1 MGALEAAGGCYNGGM
16 VGLAP
21 TASTRD
27 WRSTLNEAVMV
38 DFILSERVIIC
49 CSCDGDD
56 MNIASGCDW
65 ILRWR
70 NKTQAGSFATLAS
83 TGEIKWAT
91 DSNLVNNQA
100 LIAAEAGDKPSSVN
114 CTGKSWSAYEG
125 WEVEG
130 ASGVT
135 NKAGNDDTLIEVHWA
150 IDISGATV
158 NEEYEFQFWDDDNAP
173 FTGGSTMATTIRP
186 IIEGKITGV
195 TKNADRS
202 AVVDLVTVTVYESD
216 EAGTNPK
223 PTGAHV
229 AQVVSTVTT
238 GAYSI
243 TGLAKDK
250 NYFLHFYKDDTADIS
265 DGSGEVT
272 AVAL

>member
-1 MGALEAAGGCYNGGM
+1 MGALEGEGGCYNGGM

-21 TASTRD
+21 TANTRT
-27 WRSTLNEAVMV
+27 WLSTLNEAVMV
-38 DFILSERVIIC
+38 DFTTDQRVIIC

-56 MNIASGCDW
+56 MNVASGCDW

-70 NKTQAGSFATLAS
+70 NKTDAGSFATLAS

-91 DSNLVNNQA
+91 DSNLTNDQA
-100 LIAAEAGDKPSSVN
+100 LVAAEAGDNPSSVD
-114 CTGKSWSAYEG
+114 CTGKGWSVLEG

-150 IDISGATV
+150 IDISGATAGD
-158 NEEYEFQFWDDDNAP
+158 EYEFQFWDDDNAE

-186 IIEGKITGV
+186 VIPGKIDGT

-202 AVVDLVTVTVYESD
+202 AAVGGVTVSAFASD
-216 EAGTNPK
+216 NAGSNPK
-223 PTGAHV
+223 PTGELAS
-229 AQVVSTVTT
+229 QVVSNATT
-238 GAYSI
+238 GVFSV
-243 TGLAKDK
+243 TGLVSGLD
-250 NYFLHFYKDDTADIS
+250 YFLHFYKDDTADLS
-265 DGSGEVT
+265 DGSPVVT
-272 AVAL
+272 AVDV